1 MYLVTLIISILTM
14 IVNAI
19 VMEEKCMEVDGN
31 EHRNDGM
38 SCRKSE
44 LINIERRVAAFSM
57 VI

>member
-1 MYLVTLIISILTM
+1 MV
-14 IVNAI
+14 

-44 LINIERRVAAFSM
+44 LINIERRVAAFLM

>member
-1 MYLVTLIISILTM
+1 MV
-14 IVNAI
+14 

-44 LINIERRVAAFSM
+44 LINIEQRVAALSVAFYDDFTHTD
-57 VI
+57 

>member
-1 MYLVTLIISILTM
+1 MVRWPDLHGCYGRE
-14 IVNAI
+14 
-19 VMEEKCMEVDGN
+19 VMEIDGN